1 MAPPCLAN
9 ATTPRPIQ
17 RVKRNL
23 VQMLLTVLMLSMLAI
38 VLARRLT
45 GAAHTPAQRETVQHH
60 AEYRMQSAGNAND
73 IRSALR
79 QQAESVYHAQQQEK
93 TEDQIKSKAPP
104 SSVPPLPPAYTLPTP
119 NNPYAPLSNEQ
130 KLTLERARAALN
142 EDMDMAVYEAEE
154 RRELRDH
161 SRYSTQLA
169 PLPSLPTASARPS
182 PTPSAAALQQLL
194 NQHAS
199 AAPAASRDEHWLRH
213 QNTYASSQALIPTSA
228 ASPYLLMMG
237 EPIPVVTLQS
247 VNSDLPGTVRAMV
260 TRDIYDSARGHFKV
274 IPRGTILVGISHA
287 EVAVGQS
294 RLLIAFNRMNFPSG
308 AYIDI
313 SGVPATDRS
322 GSSGLKA
329 HVNNHFLRQFS
340 QAFLVAGVAAWA
352 GRQPSAAP
360 HVTINVSGSALPST
374 FSQTAAQT
382 LSDIARRLLD
392 QHQNIKPTLTLSPGE
407 KITIIVARDMVLPPA
422 VVANDE
428 DVL

>member
-1 MAPPCLAN
+1 MAPPFLAN
-9 ATTPRPIQ
+9 ATTPRQIQ

-23 VQMLLTVLMLSMLAI
+23 VQVLLTVLMISMLAI

-45 GAAHTPAQRETVQHH
+45 GAAHAPAQREILQHH

-79 QQAESVYHAQQQEK
+79 QQAERAYHAQLQEK
-93 TEDQIKSKAPP
+93 TEDQIKPKAPLIIA
-104 SSVPPLPPAYTLPTP
+104 PPLPPAYTLPAP
-119 NNPYAPLSNEQ
+119 NIPFDPLNNEQ

-142 EDMDMAVYEAEE
+142 DDTDMAVYEAAEHHASG
-154 RRELRDH
+154 DH
-161 SRYSTQLA
+161 PGYSTQLA
-169 PLPSLPTASARPS
+169 PLSVPPTASAPPP
-182 PTPSAAALQQLL
+182 PTPSTTALQQLL

-199 AAPAASRDEHWLRH
+199 AAPAISRDEHWLRH
-213 QNTYASSQALIPTSA
+213 QNTYASSLPLMPTSA

-260 TRDIYDSARGHFKV
+260 TRDIYDSVRGHFKV
-274 IPRGTILVGISHA
+274 IPRGTILVGISNA
-287 EVAVGQS
+287 DVAVGQS

-308 AYIDI
+308 AYLDI
-313 SGVPATDRS
+313 GGVPAIDRS
-322 GSSGLKA
+322 GSSGLQA

-422 VVANDE
+422 VVANYE